1 MRLIDVGSLP
11 YCKGCKYDNPTSV
24 NGMCWRC
31 CFGSKY
37 EKDTD
42 DKWNL
47 SINPKDVRTIYNM
60 VRYKKE
66 DIKKKERKPMSKT
79 KKVTIKKVIFNDPV
93 TIVIWSDKTKTI
105 VRTQGCDIYDP
116 EKGLAMAISKKMLG
130 DNKGNYYNEFKK
142 WLPEEKVVDL
152 TDKSSL
158 YPVRPIKF
166 NLDTSKFRNY
176 VGRRAAVLGEK
187 QDGEK

>member
-1 MRLIDVGSLP
+1 MGSLP
-11 YCKGCKYDNPTSV
+11 YCEGCRYDNGSV
-24 NGMCWRC
+24 SNHCMSC

-37 EKDTD
+37 ERSLDIKWGIPVNRDITRAICDTIRH
-42 DKWNL
+42 N
-47 SINPKDVRTIYNM
+47 
-60 VRYKKE
+60 KE
-66 DIKKKERKPMSKT
+66 DVKKKERKPMSKT

-142 WLPEEKVVDL
+142 WLPEEKVVVL

-176 VGRRAAVLGEK
+176 VGRRAAALGEK